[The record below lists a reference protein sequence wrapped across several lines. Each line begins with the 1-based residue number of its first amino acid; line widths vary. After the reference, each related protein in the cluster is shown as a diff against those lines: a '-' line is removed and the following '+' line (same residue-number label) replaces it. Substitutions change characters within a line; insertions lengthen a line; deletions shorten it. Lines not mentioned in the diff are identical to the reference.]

1 MRIIIT
7 LIMLAHLFSQDLFK
21 EGVVEY
27 NRRSINSEGLYASVI
42 HIDKAIKLFEKEL
55 DNNPNN
61 VELKEETVLYLL
73 KSYYF
78 KGEYAIKSI
87 DSKKIIFDKGKTL
100 GEKYISIYPQSAA
113 IRYWYLVNLGSWA
126 EVYGIL
132 KAAREGV
139 ADIMK
144 EQSQKIIN
152 LDSNYKNGGG
162 YFMLGAVHL
171 KSPYIPFLLSW
182 PSKKE
187 AVKYLQLAIDTKEKT
202 LVQKTYLAHAFYKTG
217 LRKEAVEILNE
228 VINSEPSRDERIE
241 DLNDIN
247 KAKELFKTF

>member
-1 MRIIIT
+1 MRK
-7 LIMLAHLFSQDLFK
+7 M
-21 EGVVEY
+21 
-27 NRRSINSEGLYASVI
+27 NR
-42 HIDKAIKLFEKEL
+42 KMC
-55 DNNPNN
+55 
-61 VELKEETVLYLL
+61 
-73 KSYYF
+73 
-78 KGEYAIKSI
+78 
-87 DSKKIIFDKGKTL
+87 
-100 GEKYISIYPQSAA
+100 
-113 IRYWYLVNLGSWA
+113 YWYLVNLGSWA

-182 PSKKE
+182 PDKNE
-187 AVKYLQLAIDTKEKT
+187 AVKYLQLAVDTKDPT
-202 LVQKTYLAHAFYKTG
+202 LVQKKYLAHAFYKTG
-217 LRKEAVEILNE
+217 SKEKAIKLLNE
-228 VINSEPSRDERIE
+228 VINSEPSIDDRIE

-247 KAKELFKTF
+247 KAKELLKTF

>member
-1 MRIIIT
+1 MKNIIYF
-7 LIMLAHLFSQDLFK
+7 LISLSLLCSENLFNQA
-21 EGVVEY
+21 VIEY
-27 NRRSINSEGLYASVI
+27 NNRSVDSDGLVASSE
-42 HIDKAIKLFEKEL
+42 HIDRAITLFEKEL
-55 DNNPNN
+55 DSNPNTI
-61 VELKEETVLYLL
+61 EQTVIYLL

-78 KGEYAIKSI
+78 KGEYVIADI
-87 DSKKIIFDKGKTL
+87 DLKKEIFDKGKDL
-100 GEKYISIYPQSAA
+100 AEKYIPAYPNSAA

-126 EVYGIL
+126 EAYGTL

-144 EQSQKIIN
+144 NESEKIID

-182 PSKKE
+182 PDKEE
-187 AVKYLQLAIDTKEKT
+187 AVKYLQLAANTKEAS
-202 LVQKTYLAHAFYKTG
+202 LVQKKYLADAFYKTG
-217 LRKEAVEILNE
+217 KKEKAIELLNE
-228 VINSEPSRDERIE
+228 VINSQPSENDRIE

-247 KAKELFKTF
+247 KAKELLETF

>member
-1 MRIIIT
+1 MKNIISVI
-7 LIMLAHLFSQDLFK
+7 LLLSSLFSNNLFE
-21 EGVVEY
+21 EGINEY
-27 NRRSINSEGLYASVI
+27 YKRDIGSEGLYASSV
-42 HIDKAIKLFEKEL
+42 HINKAINLFEKQLDIKETEEL
-55 DNNPNN
+55 II
-61 VELKEETVLYLL
+61 YLL

-78 KGEYAIKSI
+78 KGEYATT
-87 DSKKIIFDKGKTL
+87 DSDLKKEIFDKGKIL
-100 GEKYISIYPQSAA
+100 AEKYILIYPNSAK

-144 EQSQKIIN
+144 EQSEIIID
-152 LDSNYKNGGG
+152 LDSEYKNGGG

-182 PSKKE
+182 PDKKKALE
-187 AVKYLQLAIDTKEKT
+187 YLQLAVDTKEAT
-202 LVQKTYLAHAFYKTG
+202 LVQKKYLAHAFYKTG
-217 LRKEAVEILNE
+217 SKDKAIELLNE
-228 VINSEPSRDERIE
+228 VINSEPSKSDIIE

-247 KAKELFKTF
+247 KAKELLKTF